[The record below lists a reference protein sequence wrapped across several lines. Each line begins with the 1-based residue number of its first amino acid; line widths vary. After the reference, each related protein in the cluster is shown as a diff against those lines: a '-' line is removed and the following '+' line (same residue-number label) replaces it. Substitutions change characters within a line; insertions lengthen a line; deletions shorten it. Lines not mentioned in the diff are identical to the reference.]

1 MKLLRNYILYILSFL
16 FVSSCSTEDVTVGL
30 STELGA
36 FNIPAKQLS
45 SAPFELTPPTS
56 NRPGSF
62 SYQSSN
68 TDVAVINGSTLTIVG
83 IGTATITATQADYK
97 KYTEVATTANFKV
110 TEFEPATL
118 GEFTIPTK
126 LIGDAPFSLIA
137 PISNST
143 GAFTYTSSNPSV
155 ATVSGSTV
163 TILSVG
169 TTTITATQEKSNPYD
184 TNSIAAIFKVENKPA
199 LLQEN
204 FEYPGST
211 ILSDISE
218 SGWAIHS
225 GASTPIQTTSS
236 SSLSFANYYGDGLGL
251 AAILDA
257 NGADSNKKFIEQSE
271 GTPIYISFVVKI
283 KAPVSTALIP
293 PTSYFFHTS
302 SLPFV
307 SGSSSTFRG
316 QIFSKPILNDLT
328 QYNLGLSFSATSPQE
343 TNTTKNLN
351 YDQNYLIVL
360 KYNSIVG
367 SNNDSV
373 SLYVFSENEDFATE
387 PSQAFIGP
395 LTLATA
401 ADIKSVVVCLR
412 QFDGNQDMLV
422 DAIRVTTQWDLLKN

>member
-126 LIGDAPFSLIA
+126 LIGDVPFSLIA

-184 TNSIAAIFKVENKPA
+184 TASVSVILDVIIPPANIIADNFLGTDGSNLTANSWIAHSSTATNPIKNISPGLAFPNYFGSDIGNAASVTSIGQDVSLKFTTVTSGTVYASFLIKATPSTLINEYFFAFGNNDTADTSYRGKLSINQDATDPTKFRFGFAANLTIKTTLPVYNYGETYLVVIKYNIIPA
-199 LLQEN
+199 GTLN
-204 FEYPGST
+204 ASGST
-211 ILSDISE
+211 FGRD
-218 SGWAIHS
+218 
-225 GASTPIQTTSS
+225 
-236 SSLSFANYYGDGLGL
+236 
-251 AAILDA
+251 
-257 NGADSNKKFIEQSE
+257 
-271 GTPIYISFVVKI
+271 
-283 KAPVSTALIP
+283 
-293 PTSYFFHTS
+293 
-302 SLPFV
+302 
-307 SGSSSTFRG
+307 
-316 QIFSKPILNDLT
+316 
-328 QYNLGLSFSATSPQE
+328 E
-343 TNTTKNLN
+343 T
-351 YDQNYLIVL
+351 
-360 KYNSIVG
+360 
-367 SNNDSV
+367 
-373 SLYVFSENEDFATE
+373 SLYVFDANSNFKTE
-387 PSQAFIGP
+387 PSTPTIGIED
-395 LTLATA
+395 TSSS
-401 ADIKSVVVCLR
+401 DILPGRV
-412 QFDGNQDMLV
+412 
-422 DAIRVTTQWDLLKN
+422 AIRQDNVISPNVIIDGLRIDTRWNIRN